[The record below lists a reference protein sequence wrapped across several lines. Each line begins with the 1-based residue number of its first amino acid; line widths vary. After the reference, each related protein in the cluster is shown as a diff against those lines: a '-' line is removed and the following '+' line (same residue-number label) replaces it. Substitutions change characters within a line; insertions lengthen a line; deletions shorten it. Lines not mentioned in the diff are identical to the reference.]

1 MYVLFIILSY
11 FFCFGLGTGILVCNR
26 CDISW
31 YSYREAPMGVPHV
44 RCRWQRLDRFA
55 GKKHAQTVGKSQ
67 MPTMRQSPAPACN
80 VASRDKL
87 PTIMAYISTYRRGK
101 GKQFRNLTNSVFCNA
116 PLFFSQEMTKIVQ
129 AIYDMLGNSSSSR
142 PPDTAEERAKSI
154 FARMDENGDG
164 KLTEDEFLKGCLQD
178 EELSKMLSPG
188 F

>member
-1 MYVLFIILSY
+1 MNYFLNYLS
-11 FFCFGLGTGILVCNR
+11 
-26 CDISW
+26 
-31 YSYREAPMGVPHV
+31 
-44 RCRWQRLDRFA
+44 
-55 GKKHAQTVGKSQ
+55 
-67 MPTMRQSPAPACN
+67 
-80 VASRDKL
+80 KL
-87 PTIMAYISTYRRGK
+87 LLIQIFLSK
-101 GKQFRNLTNSVFCNA
+101 
-116 PLFFSQEMTKIVQ
+116 QEMTKIVQ

>member
-1 MYVLFIILSY
+1 MNYFLNYLS
-11 FFCFGLGTGILVCNR
+11 
-26 CDISW
+26 
-31 YSYREAPMGVPHV
+31 
-44 RCRWQRLDRFA
+44 
-55 GKKHAQTVGKSQ
+55 
-67 MPTMRQSPAPACN
+67 
-80 VASRDKL
+80 KL
-87 PTIMAYISTYRRGK
+87 LLIHIFLSK
-101 GKQFRNLTNSVFCNA
+101 
-116 PLFFSQEMTKIVQ
+116 QEMTKIVQ